1 MDRRV
6 GAAATLPESAR
17 QDLAVQALARS
28 ATVSDLAARHGTSRK
43 FVYQQM
49 HKAGAALDDAFLS
62 AVPDDEVLLTLTVT
76 KTWLHQVIVGL
87 ALICHSSY
95 RGAVEFLRDLLGI
108 SISVG
113 TVHHVLQFVTQ
124 KAAVL
129 NCDQDLSGIRVG
141 LHDEIFHDGKP
152 VLAGV
157 DAASTYCYLLV
168 AAQHRDADTWGV
180 HLLDAT
186 EQGLKP
192 DYTIADAG
200 QGLRAG
206 QKAAWGDTP
215 CHGDVFHIQR
225 QCEGLANTLSR
236 LAKGATSRRKA
247 LQAKIVPRQLGWRDQ
262 EDDLA
267 SQLAL
272 ARQAETKAHC
282 LARDIRTLI
291 QWLSHDV
298 LALAGP
304 MLATRQVLFDFVVEE
319 LSYREVEDA
328 RRIRPLR
335 VALQNQRND
344 LLAFAGVLD
353 AKLATIA
360 QAHAIAGPLVRE
372 ACLLHRLPSTSSAYW
387 QGWNQLRAKTGGK
400 FNMLVDA
407 VSQAMAQTPRSSSLV
422 ENLNSRLRNYF
433 TLRRHLGGSYLDL
446 LQFFLN
452 HRRFMRSRVAE
463 RTGKSPRELMTGQ
476 GHPHWLTLLGLGSV
490 QAQRA

>member
-1 MDRRV
+1 LPTPGKACAPGRRR
-6 GAAATLPESAR
+6 PE
-17 QDLAVQALARS
+17 
-28 ATVSDLAARHGTSRK
+28 
-43 FVYQQM
+43 
-49 HKAGAALDDAFLS
+49 
-62 AVPDDEVLLTLTVT
+62 
-76 KTWLHQVIVGL
+76 
-87 ALICHSSY
+87 
-95 RGAVEFLRDLLGI
+95 
-108 SISVG
+108 
-113 TVHHVLQFVTQ
+113 
-124 KAAVL
+124 
-129 NCDQDLSGIRVG
+129 
-141 LHDEIFHDGKP
+141 
-152 VLAGV
+152 
-157 DAASTYCYLLV
+157 
-168 AAQHRDADTWGV
+168 
-180 HLLDAT
+180 
-186 EQGLKP
+186 
-192 DYTIADAG
+192 
-200 QGLRAG
+200 
-206 QKAAWGDTP
+206 GDTP

-400 FNMLVDA
+400 FHMLVDA